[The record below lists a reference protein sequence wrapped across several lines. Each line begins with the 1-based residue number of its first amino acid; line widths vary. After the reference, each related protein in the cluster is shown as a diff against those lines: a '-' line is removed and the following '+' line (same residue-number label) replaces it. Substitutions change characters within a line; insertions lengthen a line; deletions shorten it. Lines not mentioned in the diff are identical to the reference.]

1 MSPELRRGVAALLAG
16 TAASLTAL
24 LVATW
29 MRARS
34 CAAAGGSWV
43 EATRSCTLPAG
54 VTGTPMWRS
63 SLVGA
68 VVGIATLLVLWRTYT
83 FFADRRARAT
93 HGAS

>member
-16 TAASLTAL
+16 TAASLAAL

-34 CAAAGGSWV
+34 CVGAGGRWAD
-43 EATRSCTLPAG
+43 ATRSCTLPAG
-54 VTGTPMWRS
+54 VAETPMWRS

-68 VVGIATLLVLWRTYT
+68 VVGIVTLLVLWRTYT
-83 FFADRRARAT
+83 FFADRRAGAT
-93 HGAS
+93 QGAR

>member
-16 TAASLTAL
+16 TAASLAAL

-29 MRARS
+29 MRARA
-34 CAAAGGSWV
+34 CVGAGGRWA

-54 VTGTPMWRS
+54 VAEASTWRS

-68 VVGIATLLVLWRTYT
+68 VVGVVTLLVLWRTYT
-83 FFADRRARAT
+83 FFADRRASAT
-93 HGAS
+93 PSAR